1 MAGDRIFD
9 QERPGANP
17 PRPRA
22 LELDEVSFSYPGQ
35 PAPALDGINLVLGD
49 GEFCG
54 LLGPNGA
61 GKTTLVLLLCGVLQ
75 PDRGRVEIFGR
86 DPRDPAGRRRFGYC
100 PQDLALYASLTAAE
114 NLQVFGR
121 LAGLTGRELSARI
134 DETLDMVGL
143 SAHDAHRVST
153 FSGGMKRRLNLGVA
167 LLHRPSL
174 LLLDEPTVGVDPQ
187 SRNLIFENLLRLHRL
202 GTTIVYTT
210 HYMEEAE
217 RLCERHCII
226 DRGTI
231 LLDAD
236 RATLASYLAGH
247 RLLVEL
253 APDIAESVG
262 RDLAARGLT
271 VRAPAPD
278 RLEVHGGE
286 ALGRVEEMARLLGP
300 SRGEVR
306 VLESRRLTLEDKFL
320 ELTGRTLRD

>member
-1 MAGDRIFD
+1 M
-9 QERPGANP
+9 
-17 PRPRA
+17 
-22 LELDEVSFSYPGQ
+22 
-35 PAPALDGINLVLGD
+35 
-49 GEFCG
+49 
-54 LLGPNGA
+54 
-61 GKTTLVLLLCGVLQ
+61 
-75 PDRGRVEIFGR
+75 
-86 DPRDPAGRRRFGYC
+86 
-100 PQDLALYASLTAAE
+100 
-114 NLQVFGR
+114 FGR

-231 LLDAD
+231 LLDAN

-271 VRAPAPD
+271 VSAPAPD
-278 RLEVHGGE
+278 RLEVHRGE

-320 ELTGRTLRD
+320 ELGDLARLKRSQCDEISDSDLEPAHRGDESPAPGSPGARSPAGQFQPPSFSCFRSRSRTCSTRSSASNCPS